1 MRIGPVFA
9 ALLAAAVLPAQAA
22 KSQKA
27 LAKLIDVS
35 GNSAGTATF
44 TATHHGILVE
54 LKVTGLNEGAH
65 GVHIHTSGNCDPKMR
80 FMTAGPHFSFEPKA
94 HGFFGKGM
102 HAGDLPN
109 GYAARD
115 GTLRTAYLGNAFTL
129 GNGKKSIFD
138 RDGAS
143 IIVTA
148 RGDDYA
154 SQPDGRS
161 GDRVACGVII
171 RTVGPASRTRL
182 AAKHRHK

>member
-1 MRIGPVFA
+1 MRTALICA
-9 ALLAAAVLPAQAA
+9 ALLAAAAMPAQAA
-22 KSQKA
+22 KPQKA
-27 LAKLIDVS
+27 VAKLIDLS
-35 GNSAGTATF
+35 GNPAGTATF

-54 LKVTGLNEGAH
+54 LKLIGLNEGTH
-65 GVHIHTSGNCDPKMR
+65 GVHIHTSGNCDPRAR
-80 FMTAGPHFSFEPKA
+80 FTTAGPHFSFEPRP

-109 GYAARD
+109 GYAARA
-115 GTLRTAYLGNAFTL
+115 GMLQASYLSNAFAL
-129 GNGKKSIFD
+129 GNGRKSIFD

-161 GDRVACGVII
+161 GDRIACGVIV
-171 RTVGPASRTRL
+171 RTVGPASRGRL
-182 AAKHRHK
+182 ARLRHK